1 MQTADPQADFNK
13 RLSLTSSHL
22 QQWLADNAQGACHLL
37 LDPMLRPLKD
47 DEQLAQ
53 VLARVEHPTG
63 EPARCIV
70 RLPEKSIF
78 AWQQPW
84 VCTLDTS
91 RGAASLAATE
101 SLREAFAELAPQHL
115 LRGLGRRISGW
126 LVSPEPAKAIAA
138 HLSRV
143 LVHIADGGQRML
155 LRLSDPAVL
164 WPLYALLTPTQRRA
178 AFGPIRHWWLLDPAG
193 HPVQLERPAAESD
206 EPDPTRLVLTEEQ
219 WADVMRLKAFNAALN
234 RWLAE
239 QAQRPSAAHV
249 AHMAG
254 VALLALRRAAAQGL
268 ADTDD
273 LTRFAHHALSVNPE
287 FDRHAL
293 VQDLLTRCRTPGN
306 PNGEHY
312 GALSDE
318 LSATDWERIRTE
330 TPHAHG

>member
-1 MQTADPQADFNK
+1 MQSADPQAEFYK

-22 QQWLADNAQGACHLL
+22 QQWLADNSQGLCHLL
-37 LDPMLRPLKD
+37 FDPTLRPLKD
-47 DEQLAQ
+47 DEQFSQ
-53 VLARVEHPTG
+53 VLARVAPPSD

-91 RGAASLAATE
+91 HGAASLAATE
-101 SLREAFAELAPQHL
+101 SLREALAELAPQHL
-115 LRGLGRRISGW
+115 LRGFGRRIGGW

-143 LVHIADGGQRML
+143 LVQTIGGGQRML

-164 WPLYALLTPTQRRA
+164 WPLYALLTPTQRCA
-178 AFGPIRHWWLLDPAG
+178 AFGPIQHWWLLDPAG
-193 HPVQLERPAAESD
+193 HPVCLERPVAESD
-206 EPDPTRLVLTEEQ
+206 APNPTRLVLTAEQ
-219 WADVMRLKAFNAALN
+219 WADVMRLNAFNAAIN
-234 RWLAE
+234 RWLGE
-239 QAQRPSAAHV
+239 QAQRPSAPHV

-254 VALLALRRAAAQGL
+254 VALLALRRAAAYGL
-268 ADTDD
+268 TDTDD
-273 LTRFAHHALSVNPE
+273 LTRLAHQALSVNPE

-293 VQDLLTRCRTPGN
+293 VQDLLKRSRTPSN
-306 PNGEHY
+306 PSGEHY

-318 LSATDWERIRTE
+318 LSATDWERICTE

>member
-1 MQTADPQADFNK
+1 MQSADPQEFYK
-13 RLSLTSSHL
+13 RLSLTSSQL
-22 QQWLADNAQGACHLL
+22 QQWLADNSQGLCHLL
-37 LDPMLRPLKD
+37 FDPTLRPLKD
-47 DEQLAQ
+47 GEQFAQ
-53 VLARVEHPTG
+53 VLARVAPPSG

-84 VCTLDTS
+84 VSTLDT
-91 RGAASLAATE
+91 RHGDASLAVTE
-101 SLREAFAELAPQHL
+101 SLREALAELAPQPL
-115 LRGLGRRISGW
+115 LRGFGRRIGGW

-143 LVHIADGGQRML
+143 LVQTTNSGQRML

-164 WPLYALLTPTQRRA
+164 WPLYALLTPTQRSA
-178 AFGPIRHWWLLDPAG
+178 AFGPIQHWWLLDPAG
-193 HPVQLERPAAESD
+193 HPVRLERPAAESG
-206 EPDPTRLVLTEEQ
+206 EPDPTRLVLTAEQ
-219 WADVMRLKAFNAALN
+219 WADVMRLNAFNGAIN

-239 QAQRPSAAHV
+239 QRQYPSAAHM

-254 VALLALRRAAAQGL
+254 VALLALRRGAAHGL

-273 LTRFAHHALSVNPE
+273 LTRFAHHALTVNPE

-293 VQDLLTRCRTPGN
+293 MQDLLKRCRTPSN
-306 PNGEHY
+306 PSGERY

-318 LSATDWERIRTE
+318 LSATDWERIHTE